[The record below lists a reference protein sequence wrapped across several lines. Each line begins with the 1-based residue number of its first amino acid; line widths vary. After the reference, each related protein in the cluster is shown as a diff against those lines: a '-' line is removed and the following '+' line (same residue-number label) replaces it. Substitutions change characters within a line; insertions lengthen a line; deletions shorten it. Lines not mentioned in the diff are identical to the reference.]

1 MFWLGKVFRLREK
14 VLKKRSVMSYD
25 DEKPFLDHLEDLR
38 HTLTRMITTIVVA
51 MVLCFAFDEQL
62 FNIIQG
68 PLKSAHVDW
77 PDQEKLPKGLER
89 QDWPKVRAAA
99 HGVNRLNPGQR
110 HLFLEHLL
118 GSPDEAAR
126 LMPHIQALLIY
137 NAAANLEESQR
148 LDFVAKGAAL
158 ASPSFENLGNPAAT
172 ETDPAKTVDPA
183 FVEAV
188 KASAETMVKSK
199 LQANLDLG
207 AKAIATTTF
216 SVAEGFNMSMKL
228 SFFAGIVV
236 AFPLLLYYL
245 LQFILPG
252 LKPEEKRILWP
263 SLAVGFGLFLF
274 GVSFCYFLVAPE
286 AIKFFHDYSV
296 ERNLDVQLRLSD
308 YVSFA
313 TQFILIF
320 GLCFELPV
328 VVYALIKLGMLSFST
343 MNRTRAYAVLIIV
356 VVAAVITPTGDALTL
371 GMLAVPMIILY
382 EICIW
387 LAWFEERKNRRIEA
401 AEAEERKA
409 WRERTNLVPAYE
421 TTATPVTEPAGPAGP
436 PAPSDHP
443 ADDPAY
449 APLPADHAHDEPY
462 HGTRDA
468 YHDDPQHGSPDTHR
482 DDPAHYSQD
491 PPFSPG
497 PADLGYLDPTHGL
510 TDEPAEP
517 DAGDSSSEAPK
528 PEKNPAEPEP
538 KKPFTDPPS
547 ERHW

>member
-38 HTLTRMITTIVVA
+38 QTLTRMIITIVVS
-51 MVLCFAFDEQL
+51 MILCFAFDEQL
-62 FNIIQG
+62 FSLIQG

-77 PDQEKLPKGLER
+77 PDQEKLPPGLE
-89 QDWPKVRAAA
+89 QEEWPTVRAAA
-99 HGVNRLNPGQR
+99 HGVNRLNGGQR
-110 HLFLEHLL
+110 HIFLEHLL
-118 GSPDEAAR
+118 GSKEEATR
-126 LMPHIQALLIY
+126 LMPHVQALMLY
-137 NAAANLEESQR
+137 NAALDLPEAQR
-148 LDFVAKGAAL
+148 LDFVQKGAAL
-158 ASPSFENLGNPAAT
+158 ARPDFSEPKAEGGAGPA
-172 ETDPAKTVDPA
+172 DPGFID
-183 FVEAV
+183 AV
-188 KASAETMVKSK
+188 KASAEAMVKNK

-245 LQFILPG
+245 LQFVLPG

-263 SLAVGFGLFLF
+263 SLGVGFGLFLF
-274 GVSFCYFLVAPE
+274 GVSFCYFYVAPS

-328 VVYALIKLGMLSFST
+328 VVYALIKLGMIGFST

-371 GMLAVPMIILY
+371 GMLAVPMIVLY

-387 LAWFEERKNRRIEA
+387 LAWFEERKNRKIEEQEA
-401 AEAEERKA
+401 AERKA
-409 WRERTNLVPAYE
+409 WRERANLVPAYDS
-421 TTATPVTEPAGPAGP
+421 TAAPAAE
-436 PAPSDHP
+436 HP

-449 APLPADHAHDEPY
+449 TPLPHDPAHDDR
-462 HGTRDA
+462 HRGTQDA
-468 YHDDPQHGSPDTHR
+468 YHDAHHGYHDDAHHGSFDTHR
-482 DDPAHYSQD
+482 DDPAHYPQE
-491 PPFSPG
+491 PPFG
-497 PADLGYLDPTHGL
+497 PESNDLSHLDPTHGVS
-510 TDEPAEP
+510 DGEAGEPLSAEGAGGEVSP
-517 DAGDSSSEAPK
+517 ADPAGEDANPTAP
-528 PEKNPAEPEP
+528 PEKKASH
-538 KKPFTDPPS
+538 DPPS